1 MPNVAIV
8 GRFAASLED
17 AIRRNLTTP
26 CEILVSDEATI
37 ISHLTEVDVLV
48 TMVLT
53 REMTRA
59 CPRLR
64 LVQVPG
70 AGLDRIDRSAM
81 PRGAWLANVHGH
93 ENGIAEH
100 VIGTIVALTRGFF
113 RLDAALRKGDWQS
126 QWAIDAAPP
135 PVWPE
140 LTGKT
145 IGILGYGRIGQAV
158 ARRARAFG
166 MKVYAVRRDA
176 RRPIEEVAFLGGP
189 GSIDEVVERSDYL
202 LIAMPATPDTV
213 GLIDRRRLGLMKSAA
228 FLINVARAEIVNED
242 ALYEALAEQTIAGAA
257 LDVWYRYPRAAGP
270 TPPATR
276 PFWDLPNVLMTPHV
290 SGWTDGMIESRAKLI
305 AENIRRVAL
314 GETPVNV
321 VDP

>member
-1 MPNVAIV
+1 MEREDTRPPFWLQFPAKELSRALLAFSIPVGPPKGDPRCSTSRLS

-17 AIRRNLTTP
+17 AIRGNLTVP
-26 CEILVSDEATI
+26 CEIVVSDEAGI
-37 ISHLTEVDVLV
+37 ISRLADIDVLV

-53 REMTRA
+53 REMARA
-59 CPRLR
+59 CLRLR

-93 ENGIAEH
+93 ENGIAEY
-100 VIGTIVALTRGFF
+100 VIGAMVTLTRGFV

-126 QWAIDAAPP
+126 QWAIGGAPP

-176 RRPIEEVAFLGGP
+176 RRSIEDLAFLGGP
-189 GSIDEVVERSDYL
+189 ESIDEVIERSDYL
-202 LIAMPATPDTV
+202 LLSMPATPDTV
-213 GLIDRRRLGLMKSAA
+213 GLMDRRRLGLMKSAA
-228 FLINVARAEIVNED
+228 LLINVARAEVGDED
-242 ALYEALAEQTIAGAA
+242 ALYQALAEQTIAGAA
-257 LDVWYRYPRAAGP
+257 LDVSCRYPRASGP
-270 TPPATR
+270 PPPR
-276 PFWDLPNVLMTPHV
+276 PRHFC
-290 SGWTDGMIESRAKLI
+290 AF
-305 AENIRRVAL
+305 
-314 GETPVNV
+314 
-321 VDP
+321 